1 MAGGRWRA
9 FGRALA
15 RKRVFE
21 PDQLEVSNLR
31 RCLTIWDLTA
41 LGVGSTLG
49 VGVYVLVGSV
59 ALHFAGPSIILSFL
73 IAAVASLFAGMCY
86 AEFGSR
92 VPKAGSAYIYT
103 YVAVGEFVAFIIG
116 WNMILEGVFGTASVA
131 RGLSLYLDSMTNK
144 SMSGWFLQAAP
155 IYSPQFSPYFDLFSF
170 LVVLVLGAVLSLG
183 ARESSAVNKVLAASN
198 MLVILFIVI
207 AGAFKA
213 DSRNWAIPGSE
224 VPDGHGSGGFF
235 PYGAGGTLRGAAV
248 CFYGFVG
255 FDTINSTGEEVRE
268 PRRAIPVAILTVLSI
283 VFAAYA
289 SVSVV
294 ITMMVPYYLQDTVA
308 SVATAFTFVG
318 WDWARWVV
326 SVGAVFGISASL
338 FGSMFPL
345 PRLLYS
351 MASDGLLCHWFA
363 HVTSKR
369 KSPVL
374 ATILPSCVIAVLAA
388 IVELEQLVMMMCI
401 GTLLSYTI
409 VAACVI
415 LLRYRPTPLR
425 NEENT
430 VQSGCC
436 NRKSTLCTSRLVN
449 TTLILYICICLSTA
463 LVGSYVAEP
472 LVPILVLHGV
482 GLALMIVIII
492 QPQADEDL
500 PFKTP
505 LVPVVPCLSIY
516 ANIHLMILINVQ
528 TWIRVIIW
536 IAIGIPVYFICTCY
550 YKKMGRRSS
559 SEDKPPTKLNKNGG
573 PPVKIIIET
582 PTPPD
587 TIKISSSRGGD
598 LSINSTIK
606 SSVVGTPVEEK
617 VVRNYIPFVTEEIIV
632 QQAIMEDNDEREAKI
647 IDLLDQVLQAEE
659 DSYEEI
665 ITLQEPQSEEKDNTA
680 MTVDVHRKSLSEL
693 SDAGSD
699 ASLGNQVLSKY
710 DVIALVHRE
719 DLPKLTEEEEKND
732 RDDTDQ
738 NDDYEYI
745 TEINESETNSRTDES
760 GYSDTLDKNTLS
772 ESVEDNRIQAPVIPV
787 PPPMDENL
795 FSNPSFKKSYTIS
808 SRPSKARLFPEP
820 PKEKP
825 RLSIQSNGSIDEAPM
840 VFGSD
845 KQMNFMSK
853 LNNIFQTKMSS
864 VNDGDELRKRSHSAG
879 NLADN
884 AEYSLSHERP
894 PIYFDLKKEI
904 EARNLKEVR
913 EPKKTGKDT
922 VDDRTEPKKNDP
934 DSDDDED
941 MSLSREDLKSK
952 LESIFAAG
960 GPRLVKPRVME
971 SNPPTPEEPYSWSA
985 ENISR
990 IPKVEK
996 NDTLKRQKAKFNE
1009 VLNSIRLSINK
1020 SDNV

>member
-1 MAGGRWRA
+1 MAGGKWSA
-9 FGRALA
+9 LGRALA

-73 IAAVASLFAGMCY
+73 IAAVASFFAGMCY

-144 SMSGWFLQAAP
+144 SMSGWLLQAAP

-213 DSRNWAIPGSE
+213 DSRNWSIPGSE
-224 VPDGHGSGGFF
+224 VPEGHGSGGFF

-255 FDTINSTGEEVRE
+255 FDTINSTG
-268 PRRAIPVAILTVLSI
+268 AG
-283 VFAAYA
+283 AAA
-289 SVSVV
+289 CDPDSN
-294 ITMMVPYYLQDTVA
+294 P
-308 SVATAFTFVG
+308 
-318 WDWARWVV
+318 
-326 SVGAVFGISASL
+326 
-338 FGSMFPL
+338 
-345 PRLLYS
+345 
-351 MASDGLLCHWFA
+351 DGTEH
-363 HVTSKR
+363 
-369 KSPVL
+369 
-374 ATILPSCVIAVLAA
+374 CVCGLRQRV
-388 IVELEQLVMMMCI
+388 CRHHYD
-401 GTLLSYTI
+401 GTLLPA
-409 VAACVI
+409 V
-415 LLRYRPTPLR
+415 
-425 NEENT
+425 
-430 VQSGCC
+430 
-436 NRKSTLCTSRLVN
+436 
-449 TTLILYICICLSTA
+449 CICLSTA

-482 GLALMIVIII
+482 GLALMVVIIM
-492 QPQADEDL
+492 QPQANEDL

-550 YKKMGRRSS
+550 YKKMGRRNS
-559 SEDKPPTKLNKNGG
+559 SEDKPPTQLNKNGG

-598 LSINSTIK
+598 LSISSTIK
-606 SSVVGTPVEEK
+606 SSVVGTPVEQK

-632 QQAIMEDNDEREAKI
+632 KQAIVEDNDEKEAKI

-665 ITLQEPQSEEKDNTA
+665 ITLQEPQGEDSYEEIITLQEPQSEEKDNDTA

-719 DLPKLTEEEEKND
+719 DLPKLTEEEEKNE
-732 RDDTDQ
+732 RDDIDQ

-745 TEINESETNSRTDES
+745 TEFNESETNSRTDES
-760 GYSDTLDKNTLS
+760 GYSDTLDKNTFS

-795 FSNPSFKKSYTIS
+795 FSNPTFKKSYTIS

-820 PKEKP
+820 PIENP
-825 RLSIQSNGSIDEAPM
+825 RLSIQSNGSIDDAPM

-853 LNNIFQTKMSS
+853 LNTIFQTKMSS
-864 VNDGDELRKRSHSAG
+864 FNNGEELRKRSHSAG
-879 NLADN
+879 NLAEN
-884 AEYSLSHERP
+884 AEYSLRQERP
-894 PIYFDLKKEI
+894 PIYYDLKKEI
-904 EARNLKEVR
+904 EARNLKEKE
-913 EPKKTGKDT
+913 EPVKTAQGL
-922 VDDRTEPKKNDP
+922 VEDRKEPNKNVS